1 MVTASI
7 FGANAAT
14 SYPNGSWSNPKGRGA
29 TDLALLSPL
38 LPQPTKGATS
48 MPALTVPANL
58 MNVRFF
64 MKQRCVFHFK
74 VCKLRTM
81 LLHEPPLNTVD
92 SRD

>member
-1 MVTASI
+1 
-7 FGANAAT
+7 
-14 SYPNGSWSNPKGRGA
+14 
-29 TDLALLSPL
+29 
-38 LPQPTKGATS
+38 
-48 MPALTVPANL
+48 MPALTAPANL

-92 SRD
+92 SKD

>member
-14 SYPNGSWSNPKGRGA
+14 SYPNGSWSNLKGRGA
-29 TDLALLSPL
+29 SVFGLLSAL

-48 MPALTVPANL
+48 MPALTAPANL

-92 SRD
+92 SKD